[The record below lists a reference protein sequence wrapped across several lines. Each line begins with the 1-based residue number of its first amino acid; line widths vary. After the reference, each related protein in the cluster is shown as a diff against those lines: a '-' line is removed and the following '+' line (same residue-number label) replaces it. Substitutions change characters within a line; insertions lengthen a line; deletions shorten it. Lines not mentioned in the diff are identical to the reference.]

1 MHRGHLPC
9 LLLAFGSGCS
19 TPAVYEGATLPRF
32 LVDPIVSV
40 APAPTPSELH
50 PIPVSEQP
58 VVTLPD
64 AVRECVLNNLRL
76 KAGEERVRQTQA
88 DYISESLI
96 PNSQLLA
103 QAQLLPLTTIDVIN
117 QAGPPQF
124 DALLTVPIDWLVF
137 GKRVA
142 AQAAAQLNI
151 DVARADQADLLRREI
166 AQTVDL
172 FYDTLEADIAA
183 RLADQDIQALESLEK
198 AAEERGKGD
207 NKSAIE
213 GRRVRL
219 AILDA
224 QRERRKRRGLA
235 ETTLAKLQVR
245 MGRRP
250 DTPDFV
256 VRGTL
261 AVRATAPALTVGQ
274 AWALAEEHRP
284 DLVAARRTV
293 IAADAAMVREQK
305 RAYPQVSVTAGADY
319 QDQNRIT
326 GFRNA
331 WLWTAAVTTTLPFT
345 DRNQGKVL
353 SAEAAARAARAALG
367 VATADAR
374 AEVEQAVAEYSEAL
388 AGVSGEDAASL
399 RMALEVR
406 QGTLA
411 AYRKGDKDLV
421 DALDAE
427 RAYRDRVRNTLSNL
441 TDYWQALNKLNA
453 AVGVRALSAEAAMTD
468 TLLEESNPKE
478 PTPLKK

>member
-1 MHRGHLPC
+1 MRWRYLVCLP
-9 LLLAFGSGCS
+9 LVAGWGCG
-19 TPAVYEGATLPRF
+19 TPLVYESAPLPRF
-32 LVDPIVSV
+32 LVDPVAV
-40 APAPTPSELH
+40 APPPPSPSELH
-50 PIPVSEQP
+50 PVPVAERP

-76 KAGEERVRQTQA
+76 QAGAERVIQAQA
-88 DYISESLI
+88 DYLSESLI
-96 PNSQLLA
+96 PNSQLLL
-103 QAQLLPLTTIDVIN
+103 QAQLLPITAENQVN

-124 DALLTVPIDWLVF
+124 DALVTVPVDWFLF

-142 AQAAAQLNI
+142 AQAAAQLAV
-151 DVARADQADLLRREI
+151 DAAQADYADLLRREI

-172 FYDTLEADIAA
+172 FYDALEADIAVH
-183 RLADQDIQALESLEK
+183 LAEQDIQALEALERI
-198 AAEERGKGD
+198 AQERGNAD
-207 NKSAIE
+207 AKSMIE

-224 QRERRKRRGLA
+224 QRELRKRRGLV

-245 MGRRP
+245 MGRPP

-261 AVRATAPALTVGQ
+261 AIRATAPALTVGQ
-274 AWALAEEHRP
+274 AWALAEQHRP
-284 DLVAARRTV
+284 DLVAARRAVT
-293 IAADAAMVREQK
+293 AGDAAAERERK
-305 RAYPQVSVTAGADY
+305 RAYPQVAVTSGVDY
-319 QDQNRIT
+319 QDQSRIT

-353 SAEAAARAARAALG
+353 AAEAAARGARAALG

-374 AEVEQAVAEYSEAL
+374 AEVEQAVAEYNESL

-399 RMALEVR
+399 RTAREVR
-406 QGTLA
+406 EATIA
-411 AYRKGDKDLV
+411 AYKKGDKDLV

-427 RAYRDRVRNTLSNL
+427 RAYRDRVRNTLGNL

-453 AVGVRALSAEAAMTD
+453 AVGVRALAARAAARD
-468 TLLEESNPKE
+468 TLLDEATPKE
-478 PTPLKK
+478 PAPPPK